1 MITKE
6 RFPTSSHEVT
16 NSRGESF
23 DYKKYGIEPIVKSNS
38 LDGDNF
44 STPHEWTPAGRAEKV
59 NDARD
64 AVAIAFGDKP
74 PAMARQ
80 ESNTGR
86 QLLVGEAY
94 KAATDGGIAPTNE
107 RASTR
112 QVFMTGE
119 KITGKLPSHADAE
132 RGPQS
137 VDEMFNRRAD
147 LLAKGVP
154 EDLVDGIVSGEH
166 NRDRGDNL
174 VQYASRPPVEQAA
187 YEQPAIREES
197 DELVSRETS
206 ASAAMPE
213 AKETPLPPHAE
224 IPKAETAAAKPPS
237 DPEPKASK
245 ENTPPET
252 ASNESPKVETTEAK
266 PATSNRTAEKNPAE
280 QVEQPDGNQKNTVKS
295 EADVSKSDGKQA
307 AGEKNP
313 AEQVM
318 QPAEDKISPV
328 EAQSD
333 GNQENKLESKAD
345 VSKSDGKQAA
355 GEQNTTK
362 PGERQPFDQ
371 EKANKW
377 AGDFLRAYSGFLD
390 QNVRAELA
398 DRLKAKGGL
407 NVDRETIQAMY
418 NLAREAGPQSLVWQT
433 EPGSGSALQQFAGK
447 ARRDLQSIVESL

>member
-6 RFPTSSHEVT
+6 RFPTSSREVT

-44 STPHEWTPAGRAEKV
+44 STPHEWTPAGRAKKV

-74 PAMARQ
+74 PALARQ

-86 QLLVGEAY
+86 QLLVGEAS
-94 KAATDGGIAPTNE
+94 KAATDGGAAPTNE

-112 QVFMTGE
+112 RVLITGE

-137 VDEMFNRRAD
+137 VDEMLNRRAD

-154 EDLVDGIVSGEH
+154 EDLVDGIVRGEH

-197 DELVSRETS
+197 NELVSHETS
-206 ASAAMPE
+206 ASAVMPE
-213 AKETPLPPHAE
+213 AKETPLPPRAE

-237 DPEPKASK
+237 EPEPKAPK
-245 ENTPPET
+245 ESVPLET
-252 ASNESPKVETTEAK
+252 ARNESPKAEAK
-266 PATSNRTAEKNPAE
+266 PATSDRAAEKNPAE
-280 QVEQPDGNQKNTVKS
+280 QVGQPAEDKTSPVEQPDGNQKNTVKS

-307 AGEKNP
+307 AGEQSTK
-313 AEQVM
+313 
-318 QPAEDKISPV
+318 QPD
-328 EAQSD
+328 
-333 GNQENKLESKAD
+333 
-345 VSKSDGKQAA
+345 
-355 GEQNTTK
+355 
-362 PGERQPFDQ
+362 ERQPFNQ

-377 AGDFLRAYSGFLD
+377 AGDFLRAYGGFLD
-390 QNVRAELA
+390 QDVRAELA

-407 NVDRETIQAMY
+407 NVDAKTLRAMSDLVRKA
-418 NLAREAGPQSLVWQT
+418 NPQSPIWQT
-433 EPGSGSALQQFAGK
+433 RPGSGSALQQFAGR
-447 ARRDLQSIVESL
+447 ARRDLQNIIDSL

>member
-6 RFPTSSHEVT
+6 RFPTSSHEAT
-16 NSRGESF
+16 NSRKQDELF
-23 DYKKYGIEPIVKSNS
+23 DYKKYGIEPTVKSNS

-94 KAATDGGIAPTNE
+94 NKAATDGGAAPTNE

-112 QVFMTGE
+112 QVLMTGE

-137 VDEMFNRRAD
+137 VSEMLDRRAD
-147 LLAKGVP
+147 LLEKGVP
-154 EDLVDGIVSGEH
+154 GDLVDNIVRGEH
-166 NRDRGDNL
+166 NKDRGDNL
-174 VQYASRPPVEQAA
+174 VQYASRPPVEQAV
-187 YEQPAIREES
+187 YEQPAIRDES
-197 DELVSRETS
+197 SELVSHETS
-206 ASAAMPE
+206 ASDAVPKVE
-213 AKETPLPPHAE
+213 EIPLPPHAE
-224 IPKAETAAAKPPS
+224 IPKAETDAAKPLS
-237 DPEPKASK
+237 EPEPKASK

-252 ASNESPKVETTEAK
+252 ARNESPKVETTEAK

-280 QVEQPDGNQKNTVKS
+280 QV
-295 EADVSKSDGKQA
+295 
-307 AGEKNP
+307 
-313 AEQVM
+313 M

-333 GNQENKLESKAD
+333 GNQKNTVESKAD
-345 VSKSDGKQAA
+345 VSKSDGKHAA

-377 AGDFLRAYSGFLD
+377 AGDFLSAYSGFLD

-433 EPGSGSALQQFAGK
+433 EPGSGSALQQFADR
-447 ARRDLQSIVESL
+447 ARRDLQSIIESL

>member
-1 MITKE
+1 MNTKG
-6 RFPTSSHEVT
+6 RFPTSFHEVT
-16 NSRGESF
+16 NSREQGESF

-107 RASTR
+107 RASIR
-112 QVFMTGE
+112 RVFMTGE

-137 VDEMFNRRAD
+137 VDEMLNRRAN

-154 EDLVDGIVSGEH
+154 EDLVDGIVRGEH
-166 NRDRGDNL
+166 NKDRGDNL
-174 VQYASRPPVEQAA
+174 VQYASRPPIEQAA

-197 DELVSRETS
+197 NELVSHETS

-213 AKETPLPPHAE
+213 AEETPLPPRAE
-224 IPKAETAAAKPPS
+224 ISKAETAAAKPS
-237 DPEPKASK
+237 SEPEPKAPK
-245 ENTPPET
+245 ESVPLE
-252 ASNESPKVETTEAK
+252 AARNESPKAETK

-307 AGEKNP
+307 AGE
-313 AEQVM
+313 
-318 QPAEDKISPV
+318 
-328 EAQSD
+328 
-333 GNQENKLESKAD
+333 
-345 VSKSDGKQAA
+345 
-355 GEQNTTK
+355 QNTTK
-362 PGERQPFDQ
+362 PGERQQ
-371 EKANKW
+371 RANKW
-377 AGDFLRAYSGFLD
+377 AGDFLRAYGGFLD

-407 NVDRETIQAMY
+407 NVDAKTLRAMSR
-418 NLAREAGPQSLVWQT
+418 LAKEAGPQSPIWQVM
-433 EPGSGSALQQFAGK
+433 PGSGSTIRRAADE
-447 ARRDLQSIVESL
+447 ARSRLQSIVESL

>member
-112 QVFMTGE
+112 RVFMTGE

-137 VDEMFNRRAD
+137 VDEMLNRRAQ
-147 LLAKGVP
+147 LIENGVP
-154 EDLVDGIVSGEH
+154 GDMVDSIVMGEH
-166 NRDRGDNL
+166 NKDRGDNL
-174 VQYASRPPVEQAA
+174 VQYASRPPVEQAV

-197 DELVSRETS
+197 NELVSHETS
-206 ASAAMPE
+206 ASAVMPE
-213 AKETPLPPHAE
+213 AEETPLPPHAE
-224 IPKAETAAAKPPS
+224 IPKAETDVAKPS
-237 DPEPKASK
+237 SEPEPKAPK
-245 ENTPPET
+245 ESVPLET
-252 ASNESPKVETTEAK
+252 VRNESPNAETK

-280 QVEQPDGNQKNTVKS
+280 QVEQP
-295 EADVSKSDGKQA
+295 
-307 AGEKNP
+307 
-313 AEQVM
+313 
-318 QPAEDKISPV
+318 AEDKTSPV

-333 GNQENKLESKAD
+333 GNQKNTVESKAD

-371 EKANKW
+371 ERANKW
-377 AGDFLRAYSGFLD
+377 AGDFLRAYGRFLD

-407 NVDRETIQAMY
+407 NVDAETLQAMSDLVRKA
-418 NLAREAGPQSLVWQT
+418 NPQSPIWQT
-433 EPGSGSALQQFAGK
+433 RPGSGSALQQFAGK
-447 ARRDLQSIVESL
+447 ARRDLQSIIESL

>member
-1 MITKE
+1 MITRE
-6 RFPTSSHEVT
+6 RIPSHEAPDNT
-16 NSRGESF
+16 PGKSF
-23 DYKKYGIEPIVKSNS
+23 DYEKYGISPTVESNS

-86 QLLVGEAY
+86 QLLVGEDY
-94 KAATDGGIAPTNE
+94 KAATDGGTAPTNE

-112 QVFMTGE
+112 RVFMTGE
-119 KITGKLPSHADAE
+119 KIIGKLPSHADVE
-132 RGPQS
+132 RGSQS
-137 VDEMFNRRAD
+137 VDEMLNRRAD

-154 EDLVDGIVSGEH
+154 EDLVDGIVRGEH
-166 NRDRGDNL
+166 SKGRGDNL
-174 VQYASRPPVEQAA
+174 VQYASRPPVERAA
-187 YEQPAIREES
+187 YEQPVIHEEPK
-197 DELVSRETS
+197 ELVSRETS
-206 ASAAMPE
+206 ASAAIPE

-307 AGEKNP
+307 AGE
-313 AEQVM
+313 
-318 QPAEDKISPV
+318 
-328 EAQSD
+328 
-333 GNQENKLESKAD
+333 
-345 VSKSDGKQAA
+345 
-355 GEQNTTK
+355 QNTTK
-362 PGERQPFDQ
+362 PGERQ
-371 EKANKW
+371 KRANKW
-377 AGDFLRAYSGFLD
+377 AGDFLRAYGGFLE
-390 QNVRAELA
+390 QNVRVELA

-407 NVDRETIQAMY
+407 NVDAKTLQAMSDLVRKA
-418 NLAREAGPQSLVWQT
+418 NPQSPIWQT
-433 EPGSGSALQQFAGK
+433 RPGSGSALQ
-447 ARRDLQSIVESL
+447 

>member
-6 RFPTSSHEVT
+6 RFPTSSHEAT
-16 NSRGESF
+16 NSRKQDKLF

-44 STPHEWTPAGRAEKV
+44 STPHEWTPAGRAKKV

-94 KAATDGGIAPTNE
+94 KAATDGGKAPTNE
-107 RASTR
+107 RASIR
-112 QVFMTGE
+112 RVFMTGE

-137 VDEMFNRRAD
+137 VDGMLNRRAD

-154 EDLVDGIVSGEH
+154 EDLVDGIVRGEH

-174 VQYASRPPVEQAA
+174 VQYASRPPVEQAV

-197 DELVSRETS
+197 NELVSHETS
-206 ASAAMPE
+206 ASDAVP
-213 AKETPLPPHAE
+213 KVQETPLPPRAE
-224 IPKAETAAAKPPS
+224 IPKAETDAAKPS
-237 DPEPKASK
+237 SEPEPKAPK

-252 ASNESPKVETTEAK
+252 ARNESLKAKTTEAK
-266 PATSNRTAEKNPAE
+266 PATSDRAAEKNPAE
-280 QVEQPDGNQKNTVKS
+280 QV
-295 EADVSKSDGKQA
+295 A
-307 AGEKNP
+307 
-313 AEQVM
+313 
-318 QPAEDKISPV
+318 QPAEDKTSPV

-333 GNQENKLESKAD
+333 SNQENTLESEAGVLKT
-345 VSKSDGKQAA
+345 GEKQAA
-355 GEQNTTK
+355 GEQSTK
-362 PGERQPFDQ
+362 QPGERQPFDQ

-398 DRLKAKGGL
+398 DRLKSKGGL
-407 NVDRETIQAMY
+407 NVDAETLQAMSK
-418 NLAREAGPQSLVWQT
+418 LAKEANPRSPIWQT
-433 EPGSGSALQQFAGK
+433 KPGSGSALQKFADR
-447 ARRDLQSIVESL
+447 ARKNLQSIIESL

>member
-112 QVFMTGE
+112 RVFMTGE

-137 VDEMFNRRAD
+137 VDEMLNRRAQ
-147 LLAKGVP
+147 LIENGVP
-154 EDLVDGIVSGEH
+154 GDMVDSIVMGEH
-166 NRDRGDNL
+166 NKDRGDNL
-174 VQYASRPPVEQAA
+174 VQYASRPPVEQAV

-197 DELVSRETS
+197 NELVSHETS
-206 ASAAMPE
+206 ASAVMPE
-213 AKETPLPPHAE
+213 AEETPLPPHAE
-224 IPKAETAAAKPPS
+224 IPKAETDVAKPS
-237 DPEPKASK
+237 SEPEPKAPK
-245 ENTPPET
+245 ESVPLET
-252 ASNESPKVETTEAK
+252 VRNESPNAETK

-280 QVEQPDGNQKNTVKS
+280 QVEQPA
-295 EADVSKSDGKQA
+295 E
-307 AGEKNP
+307 EKT
-313 AEQVM
+313 
-318 QPAEDKISPV
+318 SPV

-333 GNQENKLESKAD
+333 GNQKNTVESKAD

-371 EKANKW
+371 ERANKW
-377 AGDFLRAYSGFLD
+377 AGDFLRAYGRFLD

-407 NVDRETIQAMY
+407 NVDAETLQAMSDLVRKA
-418 NLAREAGPQSLVWQT
+418 NPQSPIWQT
-433 EPGSGSALQQFAGK
+433 RPGSGSALQQFAGK
-447 ARRDLQSIVESL
+447 ARRDLQSIIESL

>member
-16 NSRGESF
+16 NSREQDELF
-23 DYKKYGIEPIVKSNS
+23 DYKKYSIEPTVKSNS

-86 QLLVGEAY
+86 QLLVGETF
-94 KAATDGGIAPTNE
+94 KAATDGGAAPTNE

-112 QVFMTGE
+112 RVFMTGE
-119 KITGKLPSHADAE
+119 KITGKLPSHADTE

-137 VDEMFNRRAD
+137 VGEMLDRRAD

-154 EDLVDGIVSGEH
+154 EDLVDGIVRGEH

-174 VQYASRPPVEQAA
+174 VQYASRPPVEQAV
-187 YEQPAIREES
+187 YEQPAIREEPS
-197 DELVSRETS
+197 ELVSHETS
-206 ASAAMPE
+206 YVTAMPE

-224 IPKAETAAAKPPS
+224 IPKAETDAAKSPS
-237 DPEPKASK
+237 EPEPKAST

-252 ASNESPKVETTEAK
+252 ARNESPKAKTAETK

-280 QVEQPDGNQKNTVKS
+280 QVERPAEDKTSPVEQPDGNQKNTVKS

-307 AGEKNP
+307 AGE
-313 AEQVM
+313 
-318 QPAEDKISPV
+318 
-328 EAQSD
+328 
-333 GNQENKLESKAD
+333 
-345 VSKSDGKQAA
+345 
-355 GEQNTTK
+355 QNTTK

-371 EKANKW
+371 EIADKW
-377 AGDFLRAYSGFLD
+377 AGDFLRAYGGFLD

-407 NVDRETIQAMY
+407 NVDAETLQAMSR
-418 NLAREAGPQSLVWQT
+418 LAKEANPRSPIWQT
-433 EPGSGSALQQFAGK
+433 EPGSGSTLGRAADE
-447 ARRDLQSIVESL
+447 ARSRLQSIVESL

>member
-94 KAATDGGIAPTNE
+94 KAATDGGKAPTNE
-107 RASTR
+107 RASIR
-112 QVFMTGE
+112 RVFMTGE

-137 VDEMFNRRAD
+137 VDGMLNRRAD

-154 EDLVDGIVSGEH
+154 EDLVDGIVRGEH
-166 NRDRGDNL
+166 NKDRGDNL
-174 VQYASRPPVEQAA
+174 VQYASRPPIEQAA

-197 DELVSRETS
+197 NELVSHETS
-206 ASAAMPE
+206 ASAVMSE
-213 AKETPLPPHAE
+213 AEETPLPPRVE
-224 IPKAETAAAKPPS
+224 IPKTETDAAKPSS

-245 ENTPPET
+245 ENTPPKT
-252 ASNESPKVETTEAK
+252 VRNESPKVETTEAK
-266 PATSNRTAEKNPAE
+266 PATNNRTAEKNLAE
-280 QVEQPDGNQKNTVKS
+280 QVAQPAEDKTSLVEQSDGNQKNTVKS
-295 EADVSKSDGKQA
+295 E
-307 AGEKNP
+307 
-313 AEQVM
+313 
-318 QPAEDKISPV
+318 
-328 EAQSD
+328 
-333 GNQENKLESKAD
+333 AD

-371 EKANKW
+371 ERANKW
-377 AGDFLRAYSGFLD
+377 AGDFLRAYGRFLD

-398 DRLKAKGGL
+398 DRLKSKGGL
-407 NVDRETIQAMY
+407 NVDAETLQAMY
-418 NLAREAGPQSLVWQT
+418 DLVKKAGPQSPIWQVM
-433 EPGSGSALQQFAGK
+433 PGSGSTIRRAADE
-447 ARRDLQSIVESL
+447 ARSRLQSIVESL

>member
-1 MITKE
+1 MNTKE
-6 RFPTSSHEVT
+6 RFPISSHEVT
-16 NSRGESF
+16 NSRSESF

-74 PAMARQ
+74 PALARQ

-94 KAATDGGIAPTNE
+94 KAATDGGAAPTNE

-112 QVFMTGE
+112 RVLMTGE

-132 RGPQS
+132 RGPKS
-137 VDEMFNRRAD
+137 VDEMLNRRTD

-154 EDLVDGIVSGEH
+154 EDLVDGIVRGEH

-174 VQYASRPPVEQAA
+174 VQYASRPPVEQAV

-206 ASAAMPE
+206 ASDAVPKVE
-213 AKETPLPPHAE
+213 EIPLPPHAE
-224 IPKAETAAAKPPS
+224 IPKAETDVAKPPS
-237 DPEPKASK
+237 EPEPKASK

-252 ASNESPKVETTEAK
+252 ARNESSKAEATEAK
-266 PATSNRTAEKNPAE
+266 PATNNSTAEKNPAE
-280 QVEQPDGNQKNTVKS
+280 QVERPAEDKTSPVEQPDGNQKNTVKS
-295 EADVSKSDGKQA
+295 EADVSKTDEKQ
-307 AGEKNP
+307 
-313 AEQVM
+313 V
-318 QPAEDKISPV
+318 
-328 EAQSD
+328 
-333 GNQENKLESKAD
+333 
-345 VSKSDGKQAA
+345 A
-355 GEQNTTK
+355 GEQSTK
-362 PGERQPFDQ
+362 QPGERQPFDQ
-371 EKANKW
+371 ERANKW
-377 AGDFLRAYSGFLD
+377 AEDFLRAYGRFLG

-407 NVDRETIQAMY
+407 NVDAEALQAMSR
-418 NLAREAGPQSLVWQT
+418 LAKEANPRSPIWQT
-433 EPGSGSALQQFAGK
+433 EPGSGSTLGRAADE
-447 ARRDLQSIVESL
+447 ARSRLQSIVESL

>member
-1 MITKE
+1 MNTKE
-6 RFPTSSHEVT
+6 RFPISSHELT

-94 KAATDGGIAPTNE
+94 KAATDGGIASTNE

-112 QVFMTGE
+112 RVFMTGE

-132 RGPQS
+132 RGPLS
-137 VDEMFNRRAD
+137 VDEMLNRRAQ
-147 LLAKGVP
+147 LIENGVP
-154 EDLVDGIVSGEH
+154 GDMVDSIVMGEH
-166 NRDRGDNL
+166 NKDRGDNL
-174 VQYASRPPVEQAA
+174 VQYASRPPVEQAL

-197 DELVSRETS
+197 NELVSHETS
-206 ASAAMPE
+206 ASAVMPE
-213 AKETPLPPHAE
+213 AEETPLPPHAE
-224 IPKAETAAAKPPS
+224 IPKAETDVAKPS
-237 DPEPKASK
+237 SEPEPKAPK
-245 ENTPPET
+245 ESVPLET
-252 ASNESPKVETTEAK
+252 VRNESPNAETK

-280 QVEQPDGNQKNTVKS
+280 QVEQP
-295 EADVSKSDGKQA
+295 
-307 AGEKNP
+307 
-313 AEQVM
+313 
-318 QPAEDKISPV
+318 AEDKTSPV

-333 GNQENKLESKAD
+333 GNQKNTVESKAD

-371 EKANKW
+371 ERANKW
-377 AGDFLRAYSGFLD
+377 AGDFLRAYGRFLD

-407 NVDRETIQAMY
+407 NVDAETLQAMSDLVRKA
-418 NLAREAGPQSLVWQT
+418 NPQSPIWQT
-433 EPGSGSALQQFAGK
+433 RPGSGSALQQFAGK
-447 ARRDLQSIVESL
+447 ARRDLQSIIESL

>member
-1 MITKE
+1 M
-6 RFPTSSHEVT
+6 T
-16 NSRGESF
+16 NSREQDELF
-23 DYKKYGIEPIVKSNS
+23 DYKKYGIEPTVKSNS

-94 KAATDGGIAPTNE
+94 KAATDGGIASTNE

-112 QVFMTGE
+112 RVFMTGE
-119 KITGKLPSHADAE
+119 KITGKLPSHANAE

-137 VDEMFNRRAD
+137 VDEMLDRRAD

-154 EDLVDGIVSGEH
+154 EDMVDGIVRGEH
-166 NRDRGDNL
+166 NKGRGDNL
-174 VQYASRPPVEQAA
+174 VQYASRPPVEQVA
-187 YEQPAIREES
+187 YEQPVIHGEPK
-197 DELVSRETS
+197 ELVSRETN

-213 AKETPLPPHAE
+213 AEETPLPPRAE
-224 IPKAETAAAKPPS
+224 IPKAEIDAAKPS
-237 DPEPKASK
+237 SEPEPKAPK
-245 ENTPPET
+245 ESVPLE
-252 ASNESPKVETTEAK
+252 AARNESPKAETK

-280 QVEQPDGNQKNTVKS
+280 QVG
-295 EADVSKSDGKQA
+295 
-307 AGEKNP
+307 
-313 AEQVM
+313 
-318 QPAEDKISPV
+318 QPAEDKTSPV
-328 EAQSD
+328 EQPDS
-333 GNQENKLESKAD
+333 NQENTLESEVD
-345 VSKSDGKQAA
+345 VSKTDEKQVA

-390 QNVRAELA
+390 QNVRAELV

-407 NVDRETIQAMY
+407 NVDAETLQAMSR
-418 NLAREAGPQSLVWQT
+418 LAKEAGPRSPIWQVM
-433 EPGSGSALQQFAGK
+433 PGSGSTIRRAADE
-447 ARRDLQSIVESL
+447 ARSRLQSIVESL

>member
-1 MITKE
+1 MNTKE
-6 RFPTSSHEVT
+6 RFPSHEAT
-16 NSRGESF
+16 NSSEQGESF
-23 DYKKYGIEPIVKSNS
+23 DYKKYGIEPTVKSNS

-44 STPHEWTPAGRAEKV
+44 STSHEWTPAGRVEKV

-112 QVFMTGE
+112 RVFMTGE

-137 VDEMFNRRAD
+137 VDEMLNRRAD

-174 VQYASRPPVEQAA
+174 VQYASRPPAEQAV

-206 ASAAMPE
+206 ASDAVPKVE
-213 AKETPLPPHAE
+213 ETPLPPRAE
-224 IPKAETAAAKPPS
+224 ISKAETDAAKPS
-237 DPEPKASK
+237 SEPEPKAPK
-245 ENTPPET
+245 ESTPPKT
-252 ASNESPKVETTEAK
+252 ARNESPKVEATEAK

-280 QVEQPDGNQKNTVKS
+280 QV
-295 EADVSKSDGKQA
+295 A
-307 AGEKNP
+307 
-313 AEQVM
+313 
-318 QPAEDKISPV
+318 QPAEDKTSPL
-328 EAQSD
+328 EQSD
-333 GNQENKLESKAD
+333 SNQKNTLESEVD
-345 VSKSDGKQAA
+345 VSKTGEKQVA

-398 DRLKAKGGL
+398 DRLKSKGGL
-407 NVDRETIQAMY
+407 NVDAETLQAMSK
-418 NLAREAGPQSLVWQT
+418 LAKEANPRSPIWQT
-433 EPGSGSALQQFAGK
+433 KPGSGSALQKFADR
-447 ARRDLQSIVESL
+447 ARKNLQSIIESL

>member
-1 MITKE
+1 MITRE
-6 RFPTSSHEVT
+6 RIPSHEAPDNT
-16 NSRGESF
+16 PGKSF
-23 DYKKYGIEPIVKSNS
+23 DYEKYGISPTVESNS

-94 KAATDGGIAPTNE
+94 KAATDGGKAPTNE

-112 QVFMTGE
+112 RVFMTGE

-137 VDEMFNRRAD
+137 VGEMLDWRAD

-154 EDLVDGIVSGEH
+154 EDLVDSVVMSEH
-166 NRDRGDNL
+166 NKDRGDNL
-174 VQYASRPPVEQAA
+174 VQYASRPPVEQAV
-187 YEQPAIREES
+187 YEQPAIREQPNEM
-197 DELVSRETS
+197 VSHETS
-206 ASAAMPE
+206 DSAAMPE
-213 AKETPLPPHAE
+213 AKEALLPPRAE
-224 IPKAETAAAKPPS
+224 IPKAETDATKPS
-237 DPEPKASK
+237 SEPEPKASK

-266 PATSNRTAEKNPAE
+266 PATNNRTAEKNPAE
-280 QVEQPDGNQKNTVKS
+280 QVAQPAEDKTSLVEQSDGNQKNTVES
-295 EADVSKSDGKQA
+295 E
-307 AGEKNP
+307 
-313 AEQVM
+313 
-318 QPAEDKISPV
+318 
-328 EAQSD
+328 
-333 GNQENKLESKAD
+333 AD

-377 AGDFLRAYSGFLD
+377 AGDFLRAYGGFLD
-390 QNVRAELA
+390 QNTKAELA

-407 NVDRETIQAMY
+407 NVDAETLQAMSR
-418 NLAREAGPQSLVWQT
+418 LAKEAHPRSPVWQT
-433 EPGSGSALQQFAGK
+433 KPGSGSALQKFAGK
-447 ARRDLQSIVESL
+447 ARRDLQSIIESL

>member
-1 MITKE
+1 M
-6 RFPTSSHEVT
+6 
-16 NSRGESF
+16 F
-23 DYKKYGIEPIVKSNS
+23 DYKKYGIEPTVKSNS

-94 KAATDGGIAPTNE
+94 EAATDGGIAPTNE
-107 RASTR
+107 RASIR
-112 QVFMTGE
+112 RVLMTGE
-119 KITGKLPSHADAE
+119 KITGKLPSYADAE

-154 EDLVDGIVSGEH
+154 EDLVDGIVRGER
-166 NRDRGDNL
+166 NSDRGDNL

-187 YEQPAIREES
+187 YEQPAIHEEPS
-197 DELVSRETS
+197 ELMSHETS
-206 ASAAMPE
+206 ASAAMTE
-213 AKETPLPPHAE
+213 IEETPLPPRAE
-224 IPKAETAAAKPPS
+224 IPKAETDAAKPLS
-237 DPEPKASK
+237 EPESKASK
-245 ENTPPET
+245 ENTPSET
-252 ASNESPKVETTEAK
+252 ARNESPKVEAK
-266 PATSNRTAEKNPAE
+266 PATNNR
-280 QVEQPDGNQKNTVKS
+280 
-295 EADVSKSDGKQA
+295 A
-307 AGEKNP
+307 AEKNP

-333 GNQENKLESKAD
+333 GNQENTLESKAD
-345 VSKSDGKQAA
+345 VSKSDEKQAA

-377 AGDFLRAYSGFLD
+377 AGDFLRAYGGFLD
-390 QNVRAELA
+390 QKVRAELA

-407 NVDRETIQAMY
+407 NVDAKTLQAMSR
-418 NLAREAGPQSLVWQT
+418 LAREANPRSPIWQT
-433 EPGSGSALQQFAGK
+433 EPGSGSTLRRAADE
-447 ARRDLQSIVESL
+447 ARSRLQSIVESL

>member
-1 MITKE
+1 M
-6 RFPTSSHEVT
+6 T

-44 STPHEWTPAGRAEKV
+44 STPHEWTPAGRVEKV

-112 QVFMTGE
+112 RVFMTGE

-137 VDEMFNRRAD
+137 VDEMLNRRAD

-154 EDLVDGIVSGEH
+154 EDLVDGIVRGEH

-174 VQYASRPPVEQAA
+174 VQYASRPPVEQAV
-187 YEQPAIREES
+187 YEQPAIREEPS
-197 DELVSRETS
+197 ELVSHETS
-206 ASAAMPE
+206 ASTAMPE
-213 AKETPLPPHAE
+213 AKETPLPPHVE
-224 IPKAETAAAKPPS
+224 IPKAETVVAKPS
-237 DPEPKASK
+237 SEPEPKASK
-245 ENTPPET
+245 ENTPPKT
-252 ASNESPKVETTEAK
+252 ARNESPKVEATETK

-280 QVEQPDGNQKNTVKS
+280 QVAQPAEDKTSPLEQSDSNQENTLES
-295 EADVSKSDGKQA
+295 EADVSKT
-307 AGEKNP
+307 GE
-313 AEQVM
+313 
-318 QPAEDKISPV
+318 
-328 EAQSD
+328 
-333 GNQENKLESKAD
+333 
-345 VSKSDGKQAA
+345 KQAA

-362 PGERQPFDQ
+362 PAS
-371 EKANKW
+371 ANKW
-377 AGDFLRAYSGFLD
+377 AGDFLRAYGGFLD
-390 QNVRAELA
+390 QNVRAELV
-398 DRLKAKGGL
+398 DRLKSKGGL
-407 NVDRETIQAMY
+407 NVDAETLQAMSR
-418 NLAREAGPQSLVWQT
+418 LAKEADPRSPIWQT
-433 EPGSGSALQQFAGK
+433 EPGSGSTLRRAADE
-447 ARRDLQSIVESL
+447 ARSRLQSIVESL

>member
-1 MITKE
+1 M
-6 RFPTSSHEVT
+6 T
-16 NSRGESF
+16 NSREQDELF
-23 DYKKYGIEPIVKSNS
+23 DYKKYGIEPTVKSNS

-94 KAATDGGIAPTNE
+94 KAATDGGIASTNE

-112 QVFMTGE
+112 RVFMTGE
-119 KITGKLPSHADAE
+119 KITGKLPSHANAE

-137 VDEMFNRRAD
+137 VDEMLDRRAD

-154 EDLVDGIVSGEH
+154 EDMVDGIVRGEH
-166 NRDRGDNL
+166 NKGRGDNL
-174 VQYASRPPVEQAA
+174 VQYASRPPVEQVA
-187 YEQPAIREES
+187 YEQPVIHGEPK
-197 DELVSRETS
+197 ELVSRETN

-213 AKETPLPPHAE
+213 AEETPLPPRAE
-224 IPKAETAAAKPPS
+224 IPKAEIDAAKPS
-237 DPEPKASK
+237 SEPEPKAPK
-245 ENTPPET
+245 ESVPLE
-252 ASNESPKVETTEAK
+252 AARNESPKAETK

-280 QVEQPDGNQKNTVKS
+280 QVG
-295 EADVSKSDGKQA
+295 
-307 AGEKNP
+307 
-313 AEQVM
+313 
-318 QPAEDKISPV
+318 QPAEDKTSPV
-328 EAQSD
+328 EQPDS
-333 GNQENKLESKAD
+333 NQENTLESEVD
-345 VSKSDGKQAA
+345 VSKTDEKQVA

-390 QNVRAELA
+390 QNVRAELV

-407 NVDRETIQAMY
+407 NVDAKTLQAMS
-418 NLAREAGPQSLVWQT
+418 NLVRKANPQSPIWQT
-433 EPGSGSALQQFAGK
+433 EPGSGSTIRRAADE
-447 ARRDLQSIVESL
+447 ARSRLQSIVESL

>member
-6 RFPTSSHEVT
+6 RFPTPSHEVT

-44 STPHEWTPAGRAEKV
+44 STPHEWTPAGRAKKV

-107 RASTR
+107 RASIR
-112 QVFMTGE
+112 RVFMTGE

-137 VDEMFNRRAD
+137 VDEMLNRRAD

-154 EDLVDGIVSGEH
+154 EDLVDGIVRGEH

-174 VQYASRPPVEQAA
+174 VQYASRPPVEQAV
-187 YEQPAIREES
+187 YEQPAIREEPS
-197 DELVSRETS
+197 ELVSHETS
-206 ASAAMPE
+206 ASTAMPE
-213 AKETPLPPHAE
+213 AKETPLPPHVE
-224 IPKAETAAAKPPS
+224 IPKAETVVAKPS
-237 DPEPKASK
+237 SEPEPKASK
-245 ENTPPET
+245 ENTPPKT
-252 ASNESPKVETTEAK
+252 ARNESPKVEATETK

-280 QVEQPDGNQKNTVKS
+280 QVAQPAEDKTSPLEQSDSNQENTLES
-295 EADVSKSDGKQA
+295 EADVSKT
-307 AGEKNP
+307 GE
-313 AEQVM
+313 
-318 QPAEDKISPV
+318 
-328 EAQSD
+328 
-333 GNQENKLESKAD
+333 
-345 VSKSDGKQAA
+345 KQAA

-362 PGERQPFDQ
+362 PGERQQ
-371 EKANKW
+371 RANKW
-377 AGDFLRAYSGFLD
+377 AGDFLRAYGGFLD
-390 QNVRAELA
+390 QNVRAELV
-398 DRLKAKGGL
+398 DRLKSKGGL
-407 NVDRETIQAMY
+407 NVDAETLQAMSR
-418 NLAREAGPQSLVWQT
+418 LAKEADPRSPIWQT
-433 EPGSGSALQQFAGK
+433 EPGSGSTLRRAADE
-447 ARRDLQSIVESL
+447 ARSRLQSIVESL

>member
-16 NSRGESF
+16 NSREQDELF
-23 DYKKYGIEPIVKSNS
+23 DYKKYGIEPTVKSNS

-112 QVFMTGE
+112 RVFMTGE

-137 VDEMFNRRAD
+137 VDEMLDRRAQ
-147 LLAKGVP
+147 LIENGVP
-154 EDLVDGIVSGEH
+154 GDMVDSIVMGEH
-166 NRDRGDNL
+166 NKDRGDNL

-187 YEQPAIREES
+187 YEQPATHEEPK
-197 DELVSRETS
+197 ELVSRETS
-206 ASAAMPE
+206 ASDAVPKVQE
-213 AKETPLPPHAE
+213 IPLPPHAE
-224 IPKAETAAAKPPS
+224 IPKAETDAAKPPS
-237 DPEPKASK
+237 EPEPKAPK
-245 ENTPPET
+245 ESVPLET
-252 ASNESPKVETTEAK
+252 ARNESPKAETK
-266 PATSNRTAEKNPAE
+266 PATSNRIAEKNPAE
-280 QVEQPDGNQKNTVKS
+280 QVEQPAEDKTSPVEAQSDGNQKNTVKS
-295 EADVSKSDGKQA
+295 E
-307 AGEKNP
+307 
-313 AEQVM
+313 
-318 QPAEDKISPV
+318 
-328 EAQSD
+328 
-333 GNQENKLESKAD
+333 AD

-371 EKANKW
+371 ERANKW
-377 AGDFLRAYSGFLD
+377 AGDFLRAYGRFLD

-418 NLAREAGPQSLVWQT
+418 NLAREAGPQSPIWQT
-433 EPGSGSALQQFAGK
+433 EPGSGSTLRRAADE
-447 ARRDLQSIVESL
+447 ARSRLQSIVESL